1 MHRVEIM
8 GVADEEGN
16 RNRADRWLRY
26 DNGHRVLI
34 CSAHGYAISSIHG
47 HLSDQ
52 HPDIK
57 SKERNAIVARYAGVE
72 IRGAEDVKADPHH
85 GPSNPIPAVEGLRVQ
100 GGFACRCGLL
110 TPSWKWLRV
119 HFNKEH
125 PTWNVNSR
133 ERQWSLVRVQTFFT
147 GPKRAIRYFCVTTTG
162 DDTNT
167 AAATPGTEAAP
178 GTGGQGGPPGGV
190 EDDELVAGIK
200 ERWACGQDRQEEI
213 QKVLADGAAKHEITN
228 WLRRSGWTAHF
239 VGRDLGEIHASSRM
253 PGPGEEEARR
263 LIAATD
269 RLFFNRCVAGLRSMP
284 LMTRLLLASPHPKDA
299 HSRPFGPLQEK
310 TSMDRYVTY
319 WKRFLCY
326 CLRVLPLDEAT
337 LLERHGF
344 QFTPGQRV
352 GLEALWEHLQDEDRA
367 EKDLE
372 EEVLQVSAGFWMQR
386 LAGDPFNSPLWHFI
400 AVLGIDG
407 ESGQLRPAHLFT
419 YVLAG
424 LVYVGRALLSE
435 FAIPARER
443 GTIKDLEGRFAA
455 VRDKW
460 LCKATYSP
468 MGYTLSLLLYGKKIA
483 RETGSRLMVSWN
495 RQCDLMYFMGKPI
508 AMDAIRSMVAEM
520 ITDAEDI
527 LWGELM
533 FKEGHDVRFTIPLD
547 TIEDDLT
554 YTHRGKSFI
563 HTNGLEGKEVEML
576 EDLVRSRRKGEFL
589 DPGGEWRWE
598 GIRKYQKSVRKF
610 EELLVLAV
618 QQTWGSGM
626 ARGDE
631 IGGLRLVNGVNRDRS
646 VFVIDGDVVLVTQ
659 YHKSLAHFDSPKV
672 IPRIVPPRVGQLLAM
687 YMVYVRSL
695 TDRWEA
701 DRWAFHGQ
709 MKPPSDFIWH
719 DENGP
724 WEGAKISK
732 AMAKWTHYYMGVRL
746 TLQNWR
752 HIAIAIG
759 KKHTRGKQAD
769 TKGDS
774 DDGLGLDL
782 DEAEQYEVP
791 DDLAAAH
798 STATAANYGV
808 TADILKRLTAD
819 SLEVFGRVS
828 RQWHKFLNLDRA
840 PCTALIASRKRRA
853 STAAKPEE
861 TLVRT
866 PAKRPKPLI
875 LRRPGEYKGDMIL
888 AGLRAVL
895 RNGDAQFR
903 SPQQEDAIRRAA
915 ARETPLVA
923 VLPTGSGKSLVFIV
937 PAILAGAGVT
947 IVVAPFAELKRQL
960 VSRCA
965 DAGLECKQWP
975 EAQDV
980 WPRVTVISAEAAVG
994 EDFLQWAADLSVR
1007 GRLDRIVIDECHLTF
1022 TAADEYRGKLRDLVL
1037 LRGLGCPFVFLTGT
1051 LPPLRQREF
1060 EEAMQLQNP
1069 LYIRASS
1076 HRLNVRYSVVRVK
1089 NGRGIA
1095 EVKKLVLSRRQDLA
1109 KGEKGVVYC
1118 ASHAK
1123 CKALAQQLG
1132 CHYYHGLPSD
1142 SNAHFFAQRKEGFQ
1156 AWLEGT
1162 TPYIVATAALGTG
1175 IDVPGIK
1182 HVIHLEAPYSIIDY
1196 AQEAGR
1202 AGRAGERVQAE
1213 VIVED
1218 KDWPSEDASK
1228 DGYLEVKVREVNSL
1242 VRTRGCRRRLLGQY
1256 LDSDLRDC
1264 KALEA
1269 VMCDNCE
1276 QESRVWKSELSSQGL
1291 IMSQSYSRRAA
1302 RALQRLESALEEI
1315 EELGKPG
1322 CRVCWM
1328 FKGAMEARHR
1338 WYDCAKV
1345 DESLSFRR
1353 CMMFQGKIN
1362 YRKDKQAQFLSC
1374 FYCHVSQSLCT
1385 EGFKS
1390 KGASCRWKHV
1400 VMPVALAAATKESLW
1415 EQVQQLA
1422 GREFKGEE
1430 DFCGWL
1436 GRKHAKLV
1444 CGEEMTNAMAVFNL
1458 VVEWRAGQGLGQGLT
1473 ASCGHGP

>member
-1 MHRVEIM
+1 M

-26 DNGHRVLI
+26 NNGHRVLI

-57 SKERNAIVARYAGVE
+57 SKERNAIIARYAGVE
-72 IRGAEDVKADPHH
+72 IRGVEDVKADPHY
-85 GPSNPIPAVEGLRVQ
+85 GPSNPIPAVKGLR
-100 GGFACRCGLL
+100 
-110 TPSWKWLRV
+110 
-119 HFNKEH
+119 EH

-147 GPKRAIRYFCVTTTG
+147 GPKRAIRYFCVITTG

-167 AAATPGTEAAP
+167 AAATPGIEAAL
-178 GTGGQGGPPGGV
+178 GTGGQGSPPGGV
-190 EDDELVAGIK
+190 KDNELVAGIK

-213 QKVLADGAAKHEITN
+213 QKVLADSAAKHKIIN

-239 VGRDLGEIHASSRM
+239 VGRDLGEIHASSQM
-253 PGPGEEEARR
+253 PGLGEEEARR

-310 TSMDRYVTY
+310 TSIDRYVTY

-326 CLRVLPLDEAT
+326 CLRVLLLDEAM

-344 QFTPGQRV
+344 Y
-352 GLEALWEHLQDEDRA
+352 L
-367 EKDLE
+367 
-372 EEVLQVSAGFWMQR
+372 
-386 LAGDPFNSPLWHFI
+386 LWHFI

-407 ESGQLRPAHLFT
+407 ELGQLRLVYLFT

-424 LVYVGRALLSE
+424 LVYVGRALLLE

-455 VRDKW
+455 VRNEW

-483 RETGSRLMVSWN
+483 RETGSRLMVFWN
-495 RQCDLMYFMGKPI
+495 RQCDLIYFMGKPI
-508 AMDAIRSMVAEM
+508 AMDAIRSIVAEM
-520 ITDAEDI
+520 ITNAENI

-533 FKEGHDVRFTIPLD
+533 FKEGHDVRFTIPLN
-547 TIEDDLT
+547 TIEDNLT

-563 HTNGLEGKEVEML
+563 YTNGLEGKEVEML
-576 EDLVRSRRKGEFL
+576 EDLVRSRRKSEFL

-610 EELLVLAV
+610 EELLV
-618 QQTWGSGM
+618 
-626 ARGDE
+626 
-631 IGGLRLVNGVNRDRS
+631 

-687 YMVYVRSL
+687 YMVYYN
-695 TDRWEA
+695 
-701 DRWAFHGQ
+701 
-709 MKPPSDFIWH
+709 
-719 DENGP
+719 ENGP
-724 WEGAKISK
+724 WEGVKISK
-732 AMAKWTHYYMGVRL
+732 AMAKWTHYY
-746 TLQNWR
+746 
-752 HIAIAIG
+752 IG
-759 KKHTRGKQAD
+759 KHTCGKQAD

-782 DEAEQYEVP
+782 NEAEQYKVP

-798 STATAANYGV
+798 STATAANYSV
-808 TADILKRLTAD
+808 TADILKRLIAN
-819 SLEVFGRVS
+819 SLKVFGRVS
-828 RQWHKFLNLDRA
+828 RQWHRFLNLDQA
-840 PCTALIASRKRRA
+840 PCIALTASRKRRA

-866 PAKRPKPLI
+866 PAKRPKPLL

-888 AGLRAVL
+888 AGLQAVL
-895 RNGDAQFR
+895 RN
-903 SPQQEDAIRRAA
+903 
-915 ARETPLVA
+915 TPLVA
-923 VLPTGSGKSLVFIV
+923 VLPTGSGKSLVFMV

-980 WPRVTVISAEAAVG
+980 WLRVIVILAEAA
-994 EDFLQWAADLSVR
+994 
-1007 GRLDRIVIDECHLTF
+1007 CYLTF
-1022 TAADEYRGKLRDLVL
+1022 TAADKYHGKLRDL
-1037 LRGLGCPFVFLTGT
+1037 
-1051 LPPLRQREF
+1051 
-1060 EEAMQLQNP
+1060 NP
-1069 LYIRASS
+1069 LYIRALS
-1076 HRLNVRYSVVRVK
+1076 HRLNVRYSIVRVK

-1095 EVKKLVLSRRQDLA
+1095 KVKKLVLSRWQDLV

-1118 ASHAK
+1118 ASYAN
-1123 CKALAQQLG
+1123 
-1132 CHYYHGLPSD
+1132 D

-1162 TPYIVATAALGTG
+1162 TLYIVATAALGMG
-1175 IDVPGIK
+1175 IDVP
-1182 HVIHLEAPYSIIDY
+1182 
-1196 AQEAGR
+1196 GR

-1242 VRTRGCRRRLLGQY
+1242 VRTRGCRRRLLRQY

-1269 VMCDNCE
+1269 VMCDNYE
-1276 QESRVWKSELSSQGL
+1276 QESWVWKSELSLQGL
-1291 IMSQSYSRRAA
+1291 II
-1302 RALQRLESALEEI
+1302 ALEEI

-1328 FKGAMEARHR
+1328 FKGAMEAR
-1338 WYDCAKV
+1338 YY
-1345 DESLSFRR
+1345 LY
-1353 CMMFQGKIN
+1353 I
-1362 YRKDKQAQFLSC
+1362 
-1374 FYCHVSQSLCT
+1374 
-1385 EGFKS
+1385 EGFKL
-1390 KGASCRWKHV
+1390 KGALYWWKHV
-1400 VMPVALAAATKESLW
+1400 
-1415 EQVQQLA
+1415 QLA

-1444 CGEEMTNAMAVFNL
+1444 CSKEMTNAMAMFNL
-1458 VVEWRAGQGLGQGLT
+1458 MVE
-1473 ASCGHGP
+1473 

>member
-1 MHRVEIM
+1 MV
-8 GVADEEGN
+8 G
-16 RNRADRWLRY
+16 
-26 DNGHRVLI
+26 
-34 CSAHGYAISSIHG
+34 
-47 HLSDQ
+47 
-52 HPDIK
+52 K
-57 SKERNAIVARYAGVE
+57 
-72 IRGAEDVKADPHH
+72 
-85 GPSNPIPAVEGLRVQ
+85 
-100 GGFACRCGLL
+100 
-110 TPSWKWLRV
+110 
-119 HFNKEH
+119 
-125 PTWNVNSR
+125 VN
-133 ERQWSLVRVQTFFT
+133 
-147 GPKRAIRYFCVTTTG
+147 
-162 DDTNT
+162 
-167 AAATPGTEAAP
+167 
-178 GTGGQGGPPGGV
+178 
-190 EDDELVAGIK
+190 
-200 ERWACGQDRQEEI
+200 
-213 QKVLADGAAKHEITN
+213 AAKHEITN
-228 WLRRSGWTAHF
+228 WLQRSGWTAHF
-239 VGRDLGEIHASSRM
+239 MGQDLSEIHASSRM
-253 PGPGEEEARR
+253 PGPGEEEARQ
-263 LIAATD
+263 LIAATN

-310 TSMDRYVTY
+310 TSIDRY
-319 WKRFLCY
+319 
-326 CLRVLPLDEAT
+326 AT

-352 GLEALWEHLQDEDRA
+352 GLEALWEHLQNKDCA

-372 EEVLQVSAGFWMQR
+372 EEVLQ
-386 LAGDPFNSPLWHFI
+386 HFI
-400 AVLGIDG
+400 AMLRING

-424 LVYVGRALLSE
+424 LIYVGRALLSE

-443 GTIKDLEGRFAA
+443 GTIKDLKGRFAA
-455 VRDKW
+455 VRDEW

-495 RQCDLMYFMGKPI
+495 RQCDLIYFIGKPI
-508 AMDAIRSMVAEM
+508 AIDAIQSMVAEM
-520 ITDAEDI
+520 ITDAKDI

-533 FKEGHDVRFTIPLD
+533 FKEGHDVRFTIPLN
-547 TIEDDLT
+547 TIKNDLT

-563 HTNGLEGKEVEML
+563 HTNNLEGKEVEML
-576 EDLVRSRRKGEFL
+576 EDL
-589 DPGGEWRWE
+589 
-598 GIRKYQKSVRKF
+598 GIRKYQKSVQKF
-610 EELLVLAV
+610 KELLVLAV
-618 QQTWGSGM
+618 QQTWGSGI
-626 ARGDE
+626 ARGNE
-631 IGGLRLVNGVNRDRS
+631 IGSLRLVNGVNHDQS
-646 VFVIDGDVVLVTQ
+646 IFVINSDVVLITQ

-687 YMVYVRSL
+687 YMVY
-695 TDRWEA
+695 
-701 DRWAFHGQ
+701 
-709 MKPPSDFIWH
+709 H

-732 AMAKWTHYYMGVRL
+732 AMAKWTHYYMG
-746 TLQNWR
+746 
-752 HIAIAIG
+752 
-759 KKHTRGKQAD
+759 KHTRGKQAD
-769 TKGDS
+769 TEGDS
-774 DDGLGLDL
+774 DDDLGLDL
-782 DEAEQYEVP
+782 DEAEQYKVP
-791 DDLAAAH
+791 NNLAAAH

-819 SLEVFGRVS
+819 SLEVFSRVS
-828 RQWHKFLNLDRA
+828 RRWHRFLNLDRA
-840 PCTALIASRKRRA
+840 PCTALTASRKRRA

-866 PAKRPKPLI
+866 PAKRPKPLL

-888 AGLRAVL
+888 
-895 RNGDAQFR
+895 
-903 SPQQEDAIRRAA
+903 AA

-923 VLPTGSGKSLVFIV
+923 VLPTGSGKSLVFMV
-937 PAILAGAGVT
+937 PAILARAGVT

-980 WPRVTVISAEAAVG
+980 WPRVTVILAEAA
-994 EDFLQWAADLSVR
+994 
-1007 GRLDRIVIDECHLTF
+1007 CHLTF

-1037 LRGLGCPFVFLTGT
+1037 LRGLGCLFVFLTGT
-1051 LPPLRQREF
+1051 LPLLRQRD
-1060 EEAMQLQNP
+1060 
-1069 LYIRASS
+1069 
-1076 HRLNVRYSVVRVK
+1076 HRLNMQYSVVRVK
-1089 NGRGIA
+1089 NSRGIA
-1095 EVKKLVLSRRQDLA
+1095 KVKKLVLSRRQDLA
-1109 KGEKGVVYC
+1109 KSEKGVVYC
-1118 ASHAK
+1118 ASYAK
-1123 CKALAQQLG
+1123 CKVLAQQLG

-1142 SNAHFFAQRKEGFQ
+1142 SNAHFFAQRKERFQ

-1162 TPYIVATAALGTG
+1162 TPYIVATAALGMG

-1196 AQEAGR
+1196 AQEAGH
-1202 AGRAGERVQAE
+1202 
-1213 VIVED
+1213 
-1218 KDWPSEDASK
+1218 WPSEDASK

-1242 VRTRGCRRRLLGQY
+1242 VRTRGCRRRLLRQY

-1276 QESRVWKSELSSQGL
+1276 QESR
-1291 IMSQSYSRRAA
+1291 
-1302 RALQRLESALEEI
+1302 LESALEEI
-1315 EELGKPG
+1315 EELGKPS

-1328 FKGAMEARHR
+1328 FKGAMGARHR

-1345 DESLSFRR
+1345 DESLSFRHY
-1353 CMMFQGKIN
+1353 II
-1362 YRKDKQAQFLSC
+1362 C
-1374 FYCHVSQSLCT
+1374 FYCYVSQSLCT
-1385 EGFKS
+1385 KGFKS

-1436 GRKHAKLV
+1436 RRKHAKLV
-1444 CGEEMTNAMAVFNL
+1444 CGEEITNAMAVFNL

-1473 ASCGHGP
+1473 ASCGHGL

>member
-1 MHRVEIM
+1 M
-8 GVADEEGN
+8 
-16 RNRADRWLRY
+16 
-26 DNGHRVLI
+26 
-34 CSAHGYAISSIHG
+34 
-47 HLSDQ
+47 
-52 HPDIK
+52 
-57 SKERNAIVARYAGVE
+57 
-72 IRGAEDVKADPHH
+72 
-85 GPSNPIPAVEGLRVQ
+85 
-100 GGFACRCGLL
+100 
-110 TPSWKWLRV
+110 
-119 HFNKEH
+119 
-125 PTWNVNSR
+125 
-133 ERQWSLVRVQTFFT
+133 
-147 GPKRAIRYFCVTTTG
+147 
-162 DDTNT
+162 
-167 AAATPGTEAAP
+167 AAATPGTE
-178 GTGGQGGPPGGV
+178 
-190 EDDELVAGIK
+190 
-200 ERWACGQDRQEEI
+200 
-213 QKVLADGAAKHEITN
+213 HEITN

-253 PGPGEEEARR
+253 PGPGKEEARR

-269 RLFFNRCVAGLRSMP
+269 RLFFNRCMVGLRSMP
-284 LMTRLLLASPHPKDA
+284 LITRLLLASPHPKDA

-310 TSMDRYVTY
+310 TSIDRYVTY

-337 LLERHGF
+337 LLERYGF
-344 QFTPGQRV
+344 Q
-352 GLEALWEHLQDEDRA
+352 
-367 EKDLE
+367 
-372 EEVLQVSAGFWMQR
+372 
-386 LAGDPFNSPLWHFI
+386 
-400 AVLGIDG
+400 IDG
-407 ESGQLRPAHLFT
+407 ESGQLCPAHLFT

-424 LVYVGRALLSE
+424 LMYVGRALLSE

-455 VRDKW
+455 VRDEW

-483 RETGSRLMVSWN
+483 RETGSRL
-495 RQCDLMYFMGKPI
+495 I
-508 AMDAIRSMVAEM
+508 
-520 ITDAEDI
+520 
-527 LWGELM
+527 
-533 FKEGHDVRFTIPLD
+533 FTIPLD
-547 TIEDDLT
+547 TIEDNLT
-554 YTHRGKSFI
+554 YTHKGKSFI
-563 HTNGLEGKEVEML
+563 HTNDLEGKEVEML

-589 DPGGEWRWE
+589 DPGSKWRWE

-610 EELLVLAV
+610 EELLMLAV
-618 QQTWGSGM
+618 QQIWGSGM

-631 IGGLRLVNGVNRDRS
+631 IGGLRLVNGVNRDQS
-646 VFVIDGDVVLVTQ
+646 VFVIDNDVVLVTQ
-659 YHKSLAHFDSPKV
+659 YHKSLAHFNSPKV
-672 IPRIVPPRVGQLLAM
+672 IPRIVPPRIGQLLAM
-687 YMVYVRSL
+687 YMVY
-695 TDRWEA
+695 
-701 DRWAFHGQ
+701 
-709 MKPPSDFIWH
+709 
-719 DENGP
+719 
-724 WEGAKISK
+724 EGAKISK
-732 AMAKWTHYYMGVRL
+732 AIAKWTHYYMGVRL

-759 KKHTRGKQAD
+759 KKHTRGKQAN
-769 TKGDS
+769 TKSDS
-774 DDGLGLDL
+774 DNDLG
-782 DEAEQYEVP
+782 
-791 DDLAAAH
+791 
-798 STATAANYGV
+798 TATAANYGV

-828 RQWHKFLNLDRA
+828 RRWHRFLNLDRA
-840 PCTALIASRKRRA
+840 PCIALTTSRKRRA

-866 PAKRPKPLI
+866 PAKRPKPLL

-895 RNGDAQFR
+895 RNVDAQFR

-923 VLPTGSGKSLVFIV
+923 VLPTGSGKSLVFMV

-960 VSRCA
+960 
-965 DAGLECKQWP
+965 
-975 EAQDV
+975 
-980 WPRVTVISAEAAVG
+980 PRVTVILAEAAVG

-1007 GRLDRIVIDECHLTF
+1007 GRLNRIVINKCHLTF
-1022 TAADEYRGKLRDLVL
+1022 TAADKYRGKLRDLVL

-1060 EEAMQLQNP
+1060 KEAMQLQNP
-1069 LYIRASS
+1069 LYIRALSY
-1076 HRLNVRYSVVRVK
+1076 RLNMRYSVVRVK

-1095 EVKKLVLSRRQDLA
+1095 KVKKLVLSRRQDLA
-1109 KGEKGVVYC
+1109 KGEKGV
-1118 ASHAK
+1118 
-1123 CKALAQQLG
+1123 
-1132 CHYYHGLPSD
+1132 
-1142 SNAHFFAQRKEGFQ
+1142 

-1162 TPYIVATAALGTG
+1162 TLYIVATAALGTG

-1242 VRTRGCRRRLLGQY
+1242 VQTRGCRRRLLGQY

-1269 VMCDNCE
+1269 VICDNCE
-1276 QESRVWKSELSSQGL
+1276 QESRVWKSELSLQGL

-1302 RALQRLESALEEI
+1302 RALQRLE
-1315 EELGKPG
+1315 K
-1322 CRVCWM
+1322 
-1328 FKGAMEARHR
+1328 ARHR

-1345 DESLSFRR
+1345 NESLSFRHYI
-1353 CMMFQGKIN
+1353 MFQGKIN
-1362 YRKDKQAQFLSC
+1362 YRKDKQARFLSC
-1374 FYCHVSQSLCT
+1374 FYCH
-1385 EGFKS
+1385 
-1390 KGASCRWKHV
+1390 
-1400 VMPVALAAATKESLW
+1400 

-1430 DFCGWL
+1430 DFYGWL

-1444 CGEEMTNAMAVFNL
+1444 CSEEITNAMAVFNL
-1458 VVEWRAGQGLGQGLT
+1458 VVEWRAGQGLGQGLM
-1473 ASCGHGP
+1473 ARRRESGRRG